1 MLCLVAALRRRRRRS
16 KSVLTIPERASAAA
30 ASLRGRLRANN
41 RRGVGGGDARST
53 GEEGQHHHNMKLEQ
67 YGVKNANGNTII
79 TVGRQGSSSMGRRL
93 RGGSDMQT
101 RNGNLISDLVGN
113 TKHARHLGTTTG
125 KVGPRKGTLSYVYRT
140 AFLAGISLHLPGK
153 IRGTQCYKTP

>member
-1 MLCLVAALRRRRRRS
+1 MLCLVAALLRRRRRRS

-30 ASLRGRLRANN
+30 ASLRGRLRAKN

-53 GEEGQHHHNMKLEQ
+53 GEEGQHNHNMKPEQ
-67 YGVKNANGNTII
+67 YGVRNANGNII
-79 TVGRQGSSSMGRRL
+79 TVGRRGSSSMGRRL

-113 TKHARHLGTTTG
+113 TRPARHLGTTTG
-125 KVGPRKGTLSYVYRT
+125 NVGPRKGTLSYVY
-140 AFLAGISLHLPGK
+140 
-153 IRGTQCYKTP
+153 